1 MYKMMSKR
9 LGLKGNKT
17 YWFAHAVHP
26 QSVGLQQLANVMQ
39 RNCTVKSSDIYGVLT
54 ELVETM
60 NDELLNGKTVKIDG
74 LGSFR
79 LGIDGKQVAKP
90 GDFDSAKHI
99 TGFHVVFRP
108 EMKRDN
114 GRFYMPILQ
123 GGQIVELPKYVVD
136 KKEKSTEA
144 PNP

>member
-1 MYKMMSKR
+1 M
-9 LGLKGNKT
+9 
-17 YWFAHAVHP
+17 
-26 QSVGLQQLANVMQ
+26 
-39 RNCTVKSSDIYGVLT
+39 
-54 ELVETM
+54 
-60 NDELLNGKTVKIDG
+60 
-74 LGSFR
+74 GSFR

-90 GDFDSAKHI
+90 GDFDPAKHI